1 MTYEPGPD
9 DQRKHQHPGE
19 GGHDAEVGV
28 AELFRDDSSEQVSGD
43 ADLGPDDHWGYD
55 PLDRDR
61 FDQHADRA
69 GVADPDPNGG
79 HEES

>member
-43 ADLGPDDHWGYD
+43 ADLGT
-55 PLDRDR
+55 R
-61 FDQHADRA
+61 
-69 GVADPDPNGG
+69 
-79 HEES
+79 